1 MHLPKPGEYCTRQ
14 DIEYWNYL
22 LLFICVSNCFSYPS
36 AHYSMWQAIANQ
48 SKQDGGQD
56 ASGAGDAADWAISR
70 SLNAMNTP
78 GEQPTRTINDIADE
92 ESSDASQYE
101 SGSYGPSARSPDF
114 KGSMV

>member
-1 MHLPKPGEYCTRQ
+1 
-14 DIEYWNYL
+14 
-22 LLFICVSNCFSYPS
+22 
-36 AHYSMWQAIANQ
+36 MWQAIANQ
-48 SKQDGGQD
+48 SKQDGGQN

-101 SGSYGPSARSPDF
+101 SGSYARSPDF